1 MCPGEY
7 NPISK
12 WVLAMERDQGAVKK
26 GQKLVELQLYYSH
39 TRESLKKNHILLH
52 RFMVTFYDLKHV
64 IDLTR
69 HRMLE
74 GRRRVK
80 S

>member
-1 MCPGEY
+1 MDSIPCRE
-7 NPISK
+7 
-12 WVLAMERDQGAVKK
+12 GAVKK
-26 GQKLVELQLYYSH
+26 RQKLVELQLYYSH

-74 GRRRVK
+74 GRRRDK

>member
-1 MCPGEY
+1 MDSIPCRE
-7 NPISK
+7 
-12 WVLAMERDQGAVKK
+12 GAVKK
-26 GQKLVELQLYYSH
+26 RQKLVELQLYYSH
-39 TRESLKKNHILLH
+39 TRESLKKNHFLLH

-69 HRMLE
+69 LTALLE

>member
-1 MCPGEY
+1 MQ
-7 NPISK
+7 I
-12 WVLAMERDQGAVKK
+12 AMSTTTTHTPDL
-26 GQKLVELQLYYSH
+26 LVELQLYYSH